1 MAYPPQPPHDPQI
14 PVVPAGPPAAFTG
27 YGPQPQPPRRSLLPW
42 LALAV
47 ALLVVA
53 GAGGWFLYDRV
64 IRTDSGV
71 AACEALRDGDK
82 AVDGD
87 DGDKTMTE
95 AEYRELRGV
104 FEDSR
109 YEDIRDHGTK
119 LIDLV
124 WQLSKLGEEPGME
137 ALAFMGPLTEHV
149 TGLQSACADQGVIVD
164 LKLGE

>member
-1 MAYPPQPPHDPQI
+1 
-14 PVVPAGPPAAFTG
+14 VPAGPPAAFAG
-27 YGPQPQPPRRSLLPW
+27 YGQPPQPPRRSLLPW

-47 ALLVVA
+47 ALVVA
-53 GAGGWFLYDRV
+53 GTGGWFLYDRV

-71 AACEALRDGDK
+71 AACEALRDGEK

-109 YEDIRDHGTK
+109 HEDIRDHGTK

-124 WQLSKLGEEPGME
+124 WQLSKMGDEPGLE

-164 LKLGE
+164 LKMGQ